1 MNLFYKLFAKNNREN
16 FDISNLIWSW
26 IGSFLGLFAIAFFHR
41 NFLDDSD
48 LTLVLSSFGASAV
61 LIYGAINSPLAQP
74 KNLIGGI

>member
-74 KNLIGGI
+74 KI